1 MKKIIKALFTI
12 VCLSTLSSCTLRWDF
27 SIASPNTSVSSLP
40 TLEKETAQQS
50 QFQSIVGEGTGVHYM
65 PSIGNPHILVIPVD
79 FSDYTFQRYGVT
91 NEQAKERINDAFFG
105 ERNDGDL
112 VDSLRSYYQKSS
124 YGKLNISGV
133 VTDVVRAPKS
143 TREYSLLSSS
153 SARIEAID
161 KIISTTLNNYN
172 SITDFSVFDS
182 DNDKY
187 FDAIWLVYSKEY
199 DRSDFF
205 WAFTTWSNL
214 LTSFDGIRVSSWSW
228 ASYAFFDE
236 GGYSSHPDAHTIIH
250 ETGHLMGLD
259 DYYNY
264 DRGNCVYDR
273 PVGDLDM
280 MDNNI
285 GDHMAFSKYNLGW
298 ISPTEVKQSG
308 KYVLKPF
315 ESSGE
320 AYIICYPNY
329 NYSAM
334 WEYFIL
340 EYYTPTGLNEL
351 DSTTPYD
358 GVQMY
363 TASGLRI
370 YHVDQKM
377 GYLVY
382 NQRKN
387 SYVWNNSY
395 ISDLDSADFESEDK
409 YPYIINSNTSSYSY
423 NTKKDTT
430 LVSLISAAGRT
441 NTQDGKNSDIFTE
454 GTSYD
459 SKNLT
464 WEDGESMNFSFSVT
478 SVTDDSLTF
487 TFTKK

>member
-370 YHVDQKM
+370 YHVDEKI
-377 GYLVY
+377 VKY
-382 NQRKN
+382 NTLTSKTYGGAITDFSTLKN
-387 SYVWNNSY
+387 NEYWVV
-395 ISDLDSADFESEDK
+395 E
-409 YPYIINSNTSSYSY
+409 NSNTPSYYY
-423 NTKKDTT
+423 NSENVNIPLVK
-430 LVSLISAAGRT
+430 LVSANYFYNYKESANNASLFRLGDT
-441 NTQDGKNSDIFTE
+441 FGNGVITDKWNDGTEINFKVNVSELSSEQITLDI
-454 GTSYD
+454 
-459 SKNLT
+459 
-464 WEDGESMNFSFSVT
+464 NFN
-478 SVTDDSLTF
+478 
-487 TFTKK
+487 